1 MIYSCS
7 NIQFQLGGIQRLQ
20 TVRIWTE
27 HAVTGFLRRHPAGF
41 SPAGGYSIAEPAVA
55 YHQMGREICQP
66 AVAKAYSTVSGRFFT
81 YLLRISSPSFT
92 WFFLEFYVAELV
104 LYFMGFIIL
113 SFPTFVKWIRHAEKD
128 TAVRYGIG
136 LLCRQWLLQYTV
148 GKPVQST
155 VSRGHNIIPASRM
168 LRADPGALPRTERP
182 WWQERKR
189 LWWFWHC

>member
-66 AVAKAYSTVSGRFFT
+66 AVAKAYSTVSGRFLRTFSGFRPL
-81 YLLRISSPSFT
+81 LLRG
-92 WFFLEFYVAELV
+92 FFLNFTLQNLCCTSRAL
-104 LYFMGFIIL
+104 LYSL
-113 SFPTFVKWIRHAEKD
+113 SQRLSSGSGMQKKTQRSDTESDCCVGNGYCNIRGETCPKH
-128 TAVRYGIG
+128 R
-136 LLCRQWLLQYTV
+136 
-148 GKPVQST
+148 S
-155 VSRGHNIIPASRM
+155 
-168 LRADPGALPRTERP
+168 PRS
-182 WWQERKR
+182 
-189 LWWFWHC
+189 